1 MKRIFLTVFMLLLAP
16 AAFAATYYVSNT
28 GLDENPGSETKPF
41 ASIQKG
47 VDTATVPGDT
57 VIVEDG
63 IYKGVTMTA
72 WSGTEGRPITLKARN
87 RGKVFIDASTLI
99 SGWTSIG
106 MNRYRSAASTNT
118 NLALWRA
125 GDTVALKRC
134 TSEAAVDMEGEYYFD
149 ATTKQFTIY
158 TATKPETR
166 IYKQLLNP
174 LMIYSI
180 SWIVIDG
187 ITFQY
192 GNSSVG
198 TTTNTSGP
206 PTAQI
211 LVQYCTFE
219 YGSGLG
225 VLSIPS
231 SPARNTNYITVDQCT
246 VRNSDDV
253 YLQNGHGIKFA
264 ANVNEANG
272 SYVTVSNCTIYNCLH
287 HGIQFSNGWSEG
299 TFFNNRIYN
308 FSLRGNGA
316 ASGIRTGTP
325 SPGKGGCYIYGN
337 DIGNGPGGEGPSL
350 GSAIYVQENTN
361 LVRIHHNRL
370 HNNYWHGIYVFS
382 TTGSPCFDVQI
393 CNNLIYDN
401 GTAGIRVEVSKSVE
415 ILNNTFYRNGTTS
428 QAGSGACLSINGVAA
443 QGVVFRNN
451 IVYNP
456 SGPGY
461 LIAGITNAPPIA
473 SDHNVLFK
481 ASASPYIHWAG
492 ADRNFGW
499 WKATANQDLNSYNED
514 PQFKNAATRD
524 LSVLTGS
531 PAQNHG
537 LNFSQHFTD
546 DFVHRER
553 GTAWDIGAYEA
564 SVDNQP
570 PGEPK
575 GPRR

>member
-1 MKRIFLTVFMLLLAP
+1 MKKIFLIVFMLLLAP

-28 GLDENPGSETKPF
+28 GLDDNPGSETKPF

-47 VDTATVPGDT
+47 LDAATVPGDT

-63 IYKGVTMTA
+63 IYKRVTMTA

-87 RGKVFIDASTLI
+87 RGEVFIDASTTV

-106 MNRYRSAASTNT
+106 MNKYRSAVSTNT
-118 NLALWRA
+118 NLALWRV
-125 GDTVALKRC
+125 GDMLGLKRC
-134 TSEAAVDMEGEYYFD
+134 TAEAAVDAEGEYYFD
-149 ATTKQFTIY
+149 ANAKQFTIY
-158 TATKPETR
+158 TAAKPEAR
-166 IYKQLLNP
+166 IYKQLMNP
-174 LMIYSI
+174 LSIYSVRH
-180 SWIVIDG
+180 IVVDG

-192 GNSSVG
+192 GNSGIG
-198 TTTNTSGP
+198 TTLDTAGP

-211 LVQYCTFE
+211 LVQHCTFE

-225 VLSIPS
+225 VLFIAS
-231 SPARNTNYITVDQCT
+231 SPARNTSYITVDHCM

-253 YLQNGHGIKFA
+253 LHQNGHGIKFA

-272 SYVTVSNCTIYNCLH
+272 SDVTVSNCTIYNCRY

-299 TFFNNRIYN
+299 TFLNNRIYN
-308 FSLRGNGA
+308 FSLMGNGA

-337 DIGNGPGGEGPSL
+337 DIGNGPNGQGPSL

-361 LVRIHHNRL
+361 RVRIHHNRL

-382 TTGSPCFDVQI
+382 TTGNPCFDVQI

-401 GTAGIRVEVSKSVE
+401 GTAGIRVEVSKSIE

-428 QAGSGACLSINGVAA
+428 QAGSGACLSINGMAA

-461 LIAGITNAPPIA
+461 IIAGIPNALLVT

-481 ASASPYIHWAG
+481 VSNLPYIHWAG
-492 ADRNFGW
+492 ANRDFAW
-499 WKATANQDLNSYNED
+499 WTATEKQDLHSYNQDPL
-514 PQFKNAATRD
+514 FKNAATRD
-524 LSVLTGS
+524 LSILEGS

-564 SVDNQP
+564 SEDSQP